1 VLDELDAVA
10 PSALSLVFGLPDRFP
25 SSLRV
30 VAISNDLTQ
39 SLASPTLSIHRP
51 SLTLAFSAYTAVEMQ
66 EIIRARLALLSSD
79 DISESPA
86 QLKAD
91 ALARIIQPAAL
102 TLLVRKVSSQTGDIR
117 QALEVLRRAMD
128 LAAPATTALES
139 DDALPS
145 PVGMSHVIDAVKR
158 AKAPGIV
165 AASPNKSNLS
175 AMGEGRGPLDGCITA
190 LGLQARLVLVA
201 ILIARRRSARGL
213 PLDSLSPSSTFSFT
227 PPVNTSPSKRKMRRC
242 TSLGS
247 SDSQLSPS
255 KVYTLYSNVLSA
267 SPSMPFDPVSRS
279 EYTDLLGVLETAS
292 LISVPSVS
300 SPSPT
305 KPGRLRKG
313 GSFSGGIPAAS
324 LLNREGGSIALCG
337 AEDEILRALLASA
350 GAADAEITQI
360 WVRETKRIEKALTQR
375 AEVSTEPAL
384 DREDYL

>member
-10 PSALSLVFGLPDRFP
+10 PSALSLIFGLPGRFP

-79 DISESPA
+79 DMSESSA
-86 QLKAD
+86 QPKAD

-102 TLLVRKVSSQTGDIR
+102 TLLVKKVSSQTGDIR

-128 LAAPATTALES
+128 LAAPAATALES

-165 AASPNKSNLS
+165 AASPNKLTLS
-175 AMGEGRGPLDGCITA
+175 AVGGRGPLDGCVTA

-201 ILIARRRSARGL
+201 ILIARRRSAHGL
-213 PLDSLSPSSTFSFT
+213 PLDSLSPSSTFSFA
-227 PPVNTSPSKRKMRRC
+227 PPVDTSPSKRKMRRC
-242 TSLGS
+242 ASLGS
-247 SDSQLSPS
+247 SDAQLSPS
-255 KVYTLYSNVLSA
+255 KVYSLYSNVLSA
-267 SPSMPFDPVSRS
+267 SPSAPFDPVSRS

-305 KPGRLRKG
+305 KSGRMRKG
-313 GSFSGGIPAAS
+313 ASFSGGISAAS
-324 LLNREGGSIALCG
+324 LLNREGGVVLCG
-337 AEDEILRALLASA
+337 AEDEIIRALLASA
-350 GAADAEITQI
+350 GAADAEVAQI
-360 WVRETKRIEKALTQR
+360 WEWETKRIEKALTQR
-375 AEVSTEPAL
+375 AEVSTEPTL